1 MSNTGSSDTTKIS
14 AMLKV
19 GLTGNI
25 GSGKSVV
32 SKVFSSLGIPVYHAD
47 LESKKFLETE
57 DVRSRITGL
66 FGRST
71 LSASGNIDRAGLGR
85 IVFSDAEALRS
96 LNEILHPLVMEDFI
110 RWCNTHEEIP
120 YVIQEAAIILE
131 SGYKDYFD
139 KIIHVSCPR
148 ELAVRRVMTRDRVS
162 EKEVTDRMKYQMD
175 DKEKAAI
182 ADFVIRNDGSDL
194 VIPQVLL
201 IHEKLLQVPA

>member
-1 MSNTGSSDTTKIS
+1 
-14 AMLKV
+14 MLTV

-32 SKVFSSLGIPVYHAD
+32 SKVFSSLGIPVYNAD
-47 LESKKFLETE
+47 LESKKFLETG

-66 FGRST
+66 FGRSA
-71 LSASGNIDRAGLGR
+71 LSPSGDIDRAGLGR
-85 IVFSDAEALRS
+85 IVFSDATALKS

-110 RWCNTHEEIP
+110 RWCKTHDEIR

-162 EKEVTDRMKYQMD
+162 EKEVTDRMKFQMD
-175 DKEKAAI
+175 DSSKSNL
-182 ADFVIRNDGSDL
+182 ADFIIKNDGSEL

-201 IHEKLLQVPA
+201 IHRQLLQAPA